1 MADKKATFE
10 ENIIELE
17 QIIES
22 LEKGDVPLDK
32 CLSLFENGVR
42 LSKECMTMLDNAEQ
56 KIKLL
61 TESESGSILETDFVV
76 ETENI

>member
-61 TESESGSILETDFVV
+61 TESESGSISETDFIV

>member
-42 LSKECMTMLDNAEQ
+42 LSKECMTMLDSAEQ